1 MVYLSANC
9 AYRGPLTIPAWL
21 VSVLYIGSST
31 ASPVWLPNTGAKVT
45 LDGTDWILMAGTIEA
60 APDNSVPFKDGLLRI
75 VL

>member
-31 ASPVWLPNTGAKVT
+31 ASPV
-45 LDGTDWILMAGTIEA
+45 
-60 APDNSVPFKDGLLRI
+60 
-75 VL
+75 